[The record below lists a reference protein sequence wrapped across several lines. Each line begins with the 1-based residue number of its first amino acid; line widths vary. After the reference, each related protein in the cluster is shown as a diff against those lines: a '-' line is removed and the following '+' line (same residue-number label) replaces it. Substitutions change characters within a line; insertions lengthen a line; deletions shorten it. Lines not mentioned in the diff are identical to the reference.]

1 MGTKK
6 QPTKQV
12 KHLKKDAKAPYGYCA
27 DGKTPRRK
35 PGRKS

>member
-12 KHLKKDAKAPYGYCA
+12 KHLKKDAKAPWGRKK
-27 DGKTPRRK
+27 DGTPRAK